1 MNMRPAPDAARHQL
15 SDPTTA
21 PPQGAPMHSMMDEGH
36 MGHGIE
42 SRGPSPTQP
51 GQGAFGAIQEIIQ
64 ILRADPG
71 TDWSKVD
78 LDTLRQHLIDM
89 DEVTL
94 HAEAE
99 VRRIDGGVQ
108 IAVTGQGRTLDAIR
122 QMLSKNAV
130 HLTGNDGW
138 TVLTTELPNGATL
151 TATAADPKQATII
164 QGLGFAGVMA
174 SGTHHQQH
182 HLTIARGEHF

>member
-1 MNMRPAPDAARHQL
+1 MNMHPAPGAASQQR
-15 SDPTTA
+15 SGPTTA
-21 PPQGAPMHSMMDEGH
+21 PMQVGMMDNGH
-36 MGHGIE
+36 MGHAVEGLG
-42 SRGPSPTQP
+42 SSPTQP

-71 TDWSKVD
+71 TDWSKAD
-78 LDTLRQHLIDM
+78 LDALRQHLIDM

-94 HAEAE
+94 HAEAK
-99 VRRIDGGVQ
+99 VRRIDGGIEV
-108 IAVTGQGRTLDAIR
+108 AVTAQGRTLDAVR
-122 QMLSKNAV
+122 RMLLKDAA

-138 TVLTTELPNGATL
+138 TVRATEFPDGVTL
-151 TATAADPKQATII
+151 IATAADPKQATII

-182 HLTIARGEHF
+182 HLAIARGEHF